1 VPYEWCHSPLE
12 VSVAGVH
19 GIMNVP
25 ALCILL
31 LITLILIKGTAESAT
46 VNSIIVFVKVAIVLV
61 FIAIGWKFMNPANH
75 IPFTIPDGIDGH
87 LDAVSTAAQETVN
100 PGRDMPR
107 GILGSLAVCTVLYI
121 LFSYVLTGVAN
132 WKEFLIAGK
141 EASVAYAIDHHMP
154 GFEWLAT
161 LVTIAILAGFSSVIL
176 VMLLGQ
182 SRVFFSMAN
191 DGLLPKVFSDLHP
204 KFRTPYKSNMIL
216 FVFVG
221 IFAAFFPESLAGALT
236 SVGTLFAFVLV
247 CIGTWIIRRT
257 DPGQHRPFRTPLVP
271 LVPILGMLICGAM
284 IVGLDS
290 TTQLTALGWMLV
302 GFIVYFLYSKKHS
315 RLNA

>member
-1 VPYEWCHSPLE
+1 
-12 VSVAGVH
+12 
-19 GIMNVP
+19 
-25 ALCILL
+25 
-31 LITLILIKGTAESAT
+31 
-46 VNSIIVFVKVAIVLV
+46 VNSVIVFIKVAIVLV
-61 FIAIGWKFMNPANH
+61 FIAVGWKFINPANH
-75 IPFTIPDGIDGH
+75 IPFTIPDGLEGH
-87 LDAVSTAAQETVN
+87 LGWNQHGWGGVLGGASIVFFAFIGFDAVSTAAQETKN

-132 WKEFLIAGK
+132 WREFLIAGK
-141 EASVAYAIDHHMP
+141 EASVAYAVDHHMP

-161 LVTIAILAGFSSVIL
+161 AITIAILAGFSSVIL

-191 DGLLPKVFSDLHP
+191 DGLLPKVFSELHP
-204 KFRTPYKSNMIL
+204 KFRTPYKCNAIL

-257 DPGQHRPFRTPLVP
+257 DPDQPRPFRTPLVP

-302 GFIVYFLYSKKHS
+302 GFIVYFLYGKSHS